1 MHRINS
7 AVKDD
12 NKIVDAEIG
21 SIHAVS
27 LVEQAVCQDEDQRD
41 IEEMKFML
49 QKLLKD
55 QQEMTENLNLHLDFL
70 CKEVNGILKSLDTR
84 VKMVYTQA
92 SQTEEAS
99 HTDFAARHPHPLTLV
114 RIRPNDVDRQQ
125 AERIDRQH
133 HERIDRQEHGSIDRQ
148 EQQRID
154 RFPST
159 PYRVRL
165 PNLDAHRLNATQ
177 NSSQTSVCLGTT
189 EQISQQTED
198 ATEKEHSTLAET
210 SLVEIDQHQRDGYE
224 HVMEVQATKE
234 GVQLWGKD
242 QEEEEEEEEKEYKC

>member
-12 NKIVDAEIG
+12 NKIFEAEIG
-21 SIHAVS
+21 SIHEVS
-27 LVEQAVCQDEDQRD
+27 LVEQTVCQDKDQRD
-41 IEEMKFML
+41 IEEMKFMIE
-49 QKLLKD
+49 KLFKD
-55 QQEMTENLNLHLDFL
+55 QQEMTEDLDLHLDFL
-70 CKEVNGILKSLDTR
+70 CKEVNGILKTLDTR
-84 VKMVYTQA
+84 VKMLYTQA
-92 SQTEEAS
+92 SQTKGAS
-99 HTDFAARHPHPLTLV
+99 HSDFAARHPHPPTLV
-114 RIRPNDVDRQQ
+114 CIRPNDVDRQQ

-148 EQQRID
+148 EKQRSD

-165 PNLDAHRLNATQ
+165 PNLNAHRLNATQ
-177 NSSQTSVCLGTT
+177 NSSQTSVFLGTT
-189 EQISQQTED
+189 EQISQQTEE
-198 ATEKEHSTLAET
+198 AIEKEHSAKT

-242 QEEEEEEEEKEYKC
+242 QEEEEEEEEKEYRC